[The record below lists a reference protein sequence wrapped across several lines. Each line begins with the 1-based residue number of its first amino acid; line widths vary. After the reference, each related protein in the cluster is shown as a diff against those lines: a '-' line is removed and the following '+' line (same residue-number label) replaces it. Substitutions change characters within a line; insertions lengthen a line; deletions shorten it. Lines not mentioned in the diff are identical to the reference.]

1 LDTASGGR
9 RLSLRHRRHRIRCL
23 SLRSRPFAWS
33 GRRRID
39 EAFSV
44 VSFGRAH
51 LGAPL
56 DRRLFSVEDANSRRP
71 FSDLVEP
78 SPNRVVPLTFP
89 WSLSGTPDRHSLPT
103 DALSATRSSRMAS
116 LTIDLRAEG
125 PCFVRPVKALR
136 AKARKRLRLYQEP
149 ASRNP
154 HVEPARTFVR
164 KRFSAHRFAFSPL

>member
-1 LDTASGGR
+1 VAASLDTASGGR

-56 DRRLFSVEDANSRRP
+56 DRRLFSVEDANSPRT

-78 SPNRVVPLTFP
+78 SPNRVVPLTFLL
-89 WSLSGTPDRHSLPT
+89 SLSGTPDRHSLPT
-103 DALSATRSSRMAS
+103 DALSATRSSRMAP

-154 HVEPARTFVR
+154 HVEPARTFC
-164 KRFSAHRFAFSPL
+164 S